1 MSGRA
6 PAPCP
11 ASSMRAVLAR
21 ALPERPLW
29 KVPKSLD
36 AILSATVREPGSQR
50 PPGDD
55 YRSRCRRTLTS
66 RAVSTDQP
74 TTPSTSAVTPAA
86 L

>member
-1 MSGRA
+1 MPRRA

-11 ASSMRAVLAR
+11 ASSMRAVLTQ
-21 ALPERPLW
+21 ALPAHPSW

-55 YRSRCRRTLTS
+55 YRLRCRRTLTS